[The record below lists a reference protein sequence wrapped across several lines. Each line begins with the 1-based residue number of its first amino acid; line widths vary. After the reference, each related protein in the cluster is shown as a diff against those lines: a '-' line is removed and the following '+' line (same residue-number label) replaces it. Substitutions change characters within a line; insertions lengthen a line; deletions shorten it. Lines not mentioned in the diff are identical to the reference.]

1 MGMSHTITAV
11 APTAADSWTAVG
23 TITVPAGA
31 RSIKKVTVGY
41 VHDAGTSAA
50 VVHNAPVFRMI
61 GSGLLEQSPHE
72 YVGPGDD
79 SMLIASTVTGY
90 PTTNDKPIQYDVDIP
105 VSVGGT
111 IDIQCNSLDE
121 VATGQVYAML
131 SFSPEQAAGKNSM
144 SQYVDAAIPAA
155 ADSWTTVGTIT
166 VPQAKEGASP
176 QRIKEIVMQFVPDV
190 AATAVSERVATR
202 IRLTG
207 AGIAEPGLHEFI
219 STGYGNG
226 CVVSG
231 SSSYDD
237 LLVRYKADIPVA
249 AGGAILVETIH
260 DTELCDGGTT
270 VVGVLYE

>member
-1 MGMSHTITAV
+1 MGMSHTVTAV

-31 RSIKKVTVGY
+31 KSIKNVTVGY

-50 VVHNAPVFRMI
+50 TVHSAPVFRMI

-90 PTTNDKPIQYDVDIP
+90 PTTNTNPVHYDVDIP
-105 VSVGGT
+105 VSTGGT
-111 IDIQCNSLDE
+111 IDVQCNSLDE
-121 VATGQVYAML
+121 IATGQVYAML
-131 SFSPEQAAGKNSM
+131 TFSPEPSAGRNSM
-144 SQYVDAAIPAA
+144 SQYVDAPIPGA
-155 ADSWTTVGTIT
+155 ADAWTTVGTIT

-176 QRIKEIVMQFVPDV
+176 TSIREIVMQFVPDV

-202 IRLTG
+202 IRLSG
-207 AGIAEPGLHEFI
+207 AGIAEPGNHEFI
-219 STGYGNG
+219 STGQGNG

-231 SSSYDD
+231 SSSYDN
-237 LLVRYKADIPVA
+237 LLVRYKTNIPVSS
-249 AGGAILVETIH
+249 GGSILVETIH
-260 DTELCDGGTT
+260 DTEVCDGGTT
-270 VVGVLYE
+270 VVGVLYS